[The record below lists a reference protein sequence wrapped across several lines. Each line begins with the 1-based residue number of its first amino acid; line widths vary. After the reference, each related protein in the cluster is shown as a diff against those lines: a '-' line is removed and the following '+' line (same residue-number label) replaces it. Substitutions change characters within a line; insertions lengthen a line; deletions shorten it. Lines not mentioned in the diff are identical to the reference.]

1 MVTVTTDQGYDPV
14 KLTLTQAADACGV
27 SRSTIKRKH
36 KNGEFPNASQSADGV
51 WAIPVPDL
59 LAAGLNPGRPSPP
72 DSTTQVSGPGAAA
85 PPTHADLPLD
95 PSSEP
100 IVPLPMSEYIALREA
115 LASATANEQA
125 ARQVAEERQKALDD
139 LRRIVHRQL
148 TGLSAGEEPP
158 AEAESTT
165 QHTVVDLRE
174 PASPHRE
181 GKRRWWQRRPASGG
195 AQRS

>member
-1 MVTVTTDQGYDPV
+1 MTVTTDQGHDPV

-36 KNGEFPNASQSADGV
+36 KSGEFPNASQSADGV
-51 WAIPVPDL
+51 WAIPIPDL
-59 LAAGLNPGRPSPP
+59 FAAGLNPGRPSPP
-72 DSTTQVSGPGAAA
+72 DNTTQVSGPGTATSLTHVD
-85 PPTHADLPLD
+85 PPLG

-125 ARQVAEERQKALDD
+125 ARQVADERQKALDD

-148 TGLSAGEEPP
+148 TELPTGEKP
-158 AEAESTT
+158 AAEVESTT

-174 PASPHRE
+174 PSSPHRE
-181 GKRRWWQRRPASGG
+181 SKRRWWQRRTA
-195 AQRS
+195 